1 VDAREPQSPELG
13 PVPMQN
19 GGDHEQSRERSV
31 ASSDLDAEH
40 DKDLPIKMRN
50 LGDIVAVVERCGL
63 ELHVVSSDEPAYLV
77 EAQ

>member
-1 VDAREPQSPELG
+1 
-13 PVPMQN
+13 
-19 GGDHEQSRERSV
+19 V

-40 DKDLPIKMRN
+40 DKDLPVKMRN